1 MNRKLLV
8 VLVVISLACISGGCT
23 SEFGKPTNI
32 TLEQALTSVGLGL
45 AGMRTAERSVAG
57 AGGLIPQSVTITF
70 NVGASASDNGSL
82 SIQGAAPA
90 GAPVTASGSAS
101 TSTTA
106 AATRSN
112 QITIT
117 LTNILFAPAGVLA
130 DNPDTLD
137 KLLKTLK
144 DHGYDLYVVDE
155 KNVNPLAKSRLDAVL
170 KDSQAPLNSSK

>member
-82 SIQGAAPA
+82 SIQGA
-90 GAPVTASGSAS
+90 APVTASGSAS